1 MPSGNQSRRNFIRA
15 AGATGAAG
23 LAVSIAGCAD
33 DTDENGQGS
42 APDGADELGEQVRE
56 INFVIPTAGA
66 NSFRNELGVITAEN
80 WEEIGF
86 EVDLEVLEFGAH
98 VDKAVVQQD
107 FDASLL
113 GWGGTPERIDPH
125 TFIYDMHHSDNTGQG
140 GRNTPGYSNPEY
152 DELAELQVT
161 QPDENER
168 QQTVYEAQA
177 ILSRDQPRT
186 YIANEG
192 GMHPYAS
199 ARVENVDAT
208 LGEGLNSFWN
218 MISVTPIGSDTVTMG
233 YPSEIISLNPMQDL
247 ATPDRQFV
255 RLLYDQLFRIGP
267 DGLPRPWAA
276 ADNPVVEDDGRTYT
290 VEIRDDMTFHDGEP
304 VTIDDV
310 EFTYDLYAD
319 SPTYSGLVEII
330 EEVDTSGNEI
340 TFHLGEPFAPFT
352 ANVLGQVYL
361 FPEHVWGDV
370 EPEELAD
377 FRDPNWTGSGPFQF
391 EDWERQSELQLRAFA
406 DHFNPPNTERF
417 IRIPGADVSQLVGD
431 LESGQIDFIGAV
443 PQPATLT
450 RIEDDPDLSATPFE
464 AIGYAKIAY
473 NLRREPLDMRGIR
486 RALSYSVPKEEY
498 VEFIRDGMGTVTDS
512 TISVHNEF
520 WHNPDVEQFRLDLD
534 AARQELADAGFG
546 WDDDG
551 LLHYGADQ

>member
-1 MPSGNQSRRNFIRA
+1 MSRGTQSRRNFLRRA
-15 AGATGAAG
+15 GVAGAAG
-23 LAVSIAGCAD
+23 VTVALAGCAD
-33 DTDENGQGS
+33 DDG
-42 APDGADELGEQVRE
+42 ADDPDGADELGDQLPE

-66 NSFRNELGVITAEN
+66 NSFRNELGRITAEN

-86 EVDLEVLEFGAH
+86 EVDLEELEFGAH

-125 TFIYDMHHSDNTGQG
+125 TFIFDMHHSSTTGEG
-140 GRNTPGYSNPEY
+140 GRNTPGYENPEY

-161 QPDENER
+161 QPDEDER
-168 QQTVYEAQA
+168 QQTVYEAQE
-177 ILSRDQPRT
+177 ILARDQPRT

-199 ARVENVDAT
+199 ARVENVDPT

-218 MISVTPIGSDTVTMG
+218 MISVTPLDGDTVTMG

-276 ADNPVVEDDGRTYT
+276 ADDPTVEDDGETYT
-290 VEIRDDMTFHDGEP
+290 VEIRDDMTFHDGED

-310 EFTYDLYAD
+310 EFTYELYAD
-319 SPTYSGLVEII
+319 SPTYSGLVEVIDEI
-330 EEVDTSGNEI
+330 DTSGNEI
-340 TFHLGEPFAPFT
+340 TFHLDEPFAPFT

-361 FPEHVWGDV
+361 FPEHIWGDV
-370 EPEELAD
+370 EPEDLAD
-377 FRDPNWTGSGPFQF
+377 FQDENWTGSGPFQF
-391 EDWERQSELQLRAFA
+391 EDWERQSELQLRAFE
-406 DHFNPPNTERF
+406 DHFETPNTERF

-431 LESGQIDFIGAV
+431 LEAGQIDFIGSV
-443 PQPATLT
+443 PQPATLD
-450 RIEDDPDLSATPFE
+450 RIEEDDDLDAAVFE

-473 NLRREPLDMRGIR
+473 NLRREPYDDVAVR

-498 VEFIRDGMGTVTDS
+498 VDFIRDGMGTVTDS
-512 TISVHNEF
+512 TISEHNEF

-534 AARQELADAGFG
+534 AAREELADAGYG

-551 LLHYGADQ
+551 MLHYGADQ

>member
-1 MPSGNQSRRNFIRA
+1 MSRGTQSRRNFLRRA
-15 AGATGAAG
+15 GVAGAAG
-23 LAVSIAGCAD
+23 VTVALAGCAD
-33 DTDENGQGS
+33 DDGADG
-42 APDGADELGEQVRE
+42 PDGADELGDQLPE

-66 NSFRNELGVITAEN
+66 NSFRNELGRITAEN

-86 EVDLEVLEFGAH
+86 EVDLEELEFGAH

-125 TFIYDMHHSDNTGQG
+125 TFILDMHHSSTTGEG
-140 GRNTPGYSNPEY
+140 GRNTPGYENPEY

-161 QPDENER
+161 QPDEDER
-168 QQTVYEAQA
+168 QQTVYEAQEIIA
-177 ILSRDQPRT
+177 RDQPRT

-199 ARVENVDAT
+199 ARVENVDPT

-218 MISVTPIGSDTVTMG
+218 MISVTPLDGDTVTMG

-276 ADNPVVEDDGRTYT
+276 ADDPTIEDDGETYT
-290 VEIRDDMTFHDGEP
+290 VEIRDDMTFHDGED

-310 EFTYDLYAD
+310 EFTYELYAD

-330 EEVDTSGNEI
+330 DEIDTSGNEI
-340 TFHLGEPFAPFT
+340 TFHLDEPFAPFT

-361 FPEHVWGDV
+361 FPEHIWGDV
-370 EPEELAD
+370 EPEDLAD
-377 FRDPNWTGSGPFQF
+377 FQDENWTGSGPFQF
-391 EDWERQSELQLRAFA
+391 EDWERQSELQLRAFE
-406 DHFNPPNTERF
+406 DHFETPNTERF

-431 LESGQIDFIGAV
+431 LEAGQIDFLGAI
-443 PQPATLT
+443 PQPATLD
-450 RIEDDPDLSATPFE
+450 RIEEDDDLDAAVFE

-473 NLRREPLDMRGIR
+473 NMRREPYDDVAVR

-498 VEFIRDGMGTVTDS
+498 VDFIRDGMGTVTDS
-512 TISVHNEF
+512 TISEHNEF

-534 AARQELADAGFG
+534 AAREELADAGYG

-551 LLHYGADQ
+551 MLHYGADQ

>member
-1 MPSGNQSRRNFIRA
+1 MSRGTQSRRNFLRRA
-15 AGATGAAG
+15 GVAGAAG
-23 LAVSIAGCAD
+23 VTVALAGCAD
-33 DTDENGQGS
+33 DDGADG
-42 APDGADELGEQVRE
+42 PDGADELGDQLPE

-66 NSFRNELGVITAEN
+66 NSFRNELGRITAEN

-86 EVDLEVLEFGAH
+86 EVDLEELEFGAH

-125 TFIYDMHHSDNTGQG
+125 TFIFDMHHSSTTGEG
-140 GRNTPGYSNPEY
+140 GRNTPGYENPEY

-161 QPDENER
+161 QPDEDER
-168 QQTVYEAQA
+168 QQTVYEAQEIIA
-177 ILSRDQPRT
+177 RDQPRT

-199 ARVENVDAT
+199 ARVENVDPT

-218 MISVTPIGSDTVTMG
+218 MISVTPLDGDTVTMG

-276 ADNPVVEDDGRTYT
+276 ADDPTVEDDGETYT
-290 VEIRDDMTFHDGEP
+290 VEIRDDMTFHDGED

-310 EFTYDLYAD
+310 EFTYELYAD
-319 SPTYSGLVEII
+319 SPTYSGLVEVIDEI
-330 EEVDTSGNEI
+330 DTSGNEI
-340 TFHLGEPFAPFT
+340 TFHLDEPFAPFT

-361 FPEHVWGDV
+361 FPEHIWGDV
-370 EPEELAD
+370 EPEDLAD
-377 FRDPNWTGSGPFQF
+377 FQDENWTGSGPFQF
-391 EDWERQSELQLRAFA
+391 EDWERQSELQLRAFE
-406 DHFNPPNTERF
+406 DHFETPNTERF

-431 LESGQIDFIGAV
+431 LEAGQIDFIGSV
-443 PQPATLT
+443 PQPATLD
-450 RIEDDPDLSATPFE
+450 RIEEDDDLDAAVFE

-473 NLRREPLDMRGIR
+473 NLRREPYDDVAVR

-498 VEFIRDGMGTVTDS
+498 VDFIRDGMGTVTDS
-512 TISVHNEF
+512 TISEHNEF

-534 AARQELADAGFG
+534 AAREELADAGYG

-551 LLHYGADQ
+551 MLHYGADQ

>member
-1 MPSGNQSRRNFIRA
+1 MSRGTQSRRNFLRRA
-15 AGATGAAG
+15 GVAGAAG
-23 LAVSIAGCAD
+23 VTVALAGCAD
-33 DTDENGQGS
+33 DDGADG
-42 APDGADELGEQVRE
+42 PDGADELGDQLPE

-66 NSFRNELGVITAEN
+66 NSFRNELGRITAEN

-86 EVDLEVLEFGAH
+86 EVDLEELEFGAH

-125 TFIYDMHHSDNTGQG
+125 TFIFDMHHSSTTGEG
-140 GRNTPGYSNPEY
+140 GRNTPGYENPEY

-161 QPDENER
+161 QPDEDER
-168 QQTVYEAQA
+168 QQTVYEAQEIIA
-177 ILSRDQPRT
+177 RDQPRT

-199 ARVENVDAT
+199 ARVENVDPT

-218 MISVTPIGSDTVTMG
+218 MISVTPLDGDTVTMG

-276 ADNPVVEDDGRTYT
+276 ADDPTIEDDGETYT
-290 VEIRDDMTFHDGEP
+290 VEIRDDMTFHDGED

-310 EFTYDLYAD
+310 EFTYELYAD

-330 EEVDTSGNEI
+330 DEIDTSGNEI
-340 TFHLGEPFAPFT
+340 TFHLDEPFAPFT

-361 FPEHVWGDV
+361 FPEHIWGDV
-370 EPEELAD
+370 EPEDLAD
-377 FRDPNWTGSGPFQF
+377 FQDENWTGSGPFQF
-391 EDWERQSELQLRAFA
+391 EDWERQSELQLRAFE
-406 DHFNPPNTERF
+406 DHFETPNTERF

-431 LESGQIDFIGAV
+431 LEAGQIDFLGAI
-443 PQPATLT
+443 PQPATLD
-450 RIEDDPDLSATPFE
+450 RIEEDDDLDAAVFE

-473 NLRREPLDMRGIR
+473 NMRREPYDDVAVR

-498 VEFIRDGMGTVTDS
+498 VDFIRDGMGTVTDS
-512 TISVHNEF
+512 TISEHNEF

-534 AARQELADAGFG
+534 AAREELADAGYG

-551 LLHYGADQ
+551 MLHYGADQ

>member
-1 MPSGNQSRRNFIRA
+1 MSRGTQSRRNFLRRA
-15 AGATGAAG
+15 GVAGAAG
-23 LAVSIAGCAD
+23 VTVALAGCAD
-33 DTDENGQGS
+33 DDGADG
-42 APDGADELGEQVRE
+42 PDGADELGDQLPE

-66 NSFRNELGVITAEN
+66 NSFRNELGRITAEN

-86 EVDLEVLEFGAH
+86 EVDLEELEFGAH

-125 TFIYDMHHSDNTGQG
+125 TFIFDMHHSSTTGEG
-140 GRNTPGYSNPEY
+140 GRNTPGYENPEY

-161 QPDENER
+161 QPDEDER
-168 QQTVYEAQA
+168 QQTVYEAQE
-177 ILSRDQPRT
+177 ILARDQPRT

-199 ARVENVDAT
+199 ARVENVDPT

-218 MISVTPIGSDTVTMG
+218 MISVTPLDGDTVTMG

-276 ADNPVVEDDGRTYT
+276 ADDPTVEDDGETYT
-290 VEIRDDMTFHDGEP
+290 VEIRDDMTFHDGED

-310 EFTYDLYAD
+310 EFTYELYAD
-319 SPTYSGLVEII
+319 SPTYSGLVEVIDEI
-330 EEVDTSGNEI
+330 DTSGNEI
-340 TFHLGEPFAPFT
+340 TFHLDEPFAPFT

-361 FPEHVWGDV
+361 FPEHIWGDV
-370 EPEELAD
+370 EPEDLAD
-377 FRDPNWTGSGPFQF
+377 FQDENWTGSGPFQF
-391 EDWERQSELQLRAFA
+391 EDWERQSELQLRAFE
-406 DHFNPPNTERF
+406 DHFETPNTERF

-431 LESGQIDFIGAV
+431 LEAGQIDFIGSV
-443 PQPATLT
+443 PQPATLD
-450 RIEDDPDLSATPFE
+450 RIEEDDDLDAAVFE

-473 NLRREPLDMRGIR
+473 NLRREPYDDVAVR

-498 VEFIRDGMGTVTDS
+498 VDFIRDGMGTVTDS
-512 TISVHNEF
+512 TISEHNEF

-534 AARQELADAGFG
+534 AAREELADAGYG

-551 LLHYGADQ
+551 MLHYGADQ